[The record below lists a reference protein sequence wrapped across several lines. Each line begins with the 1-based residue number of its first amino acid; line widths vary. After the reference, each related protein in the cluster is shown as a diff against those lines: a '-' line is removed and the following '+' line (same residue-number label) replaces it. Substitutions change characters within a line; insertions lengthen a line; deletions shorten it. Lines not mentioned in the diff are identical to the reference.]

1 VQEKVPWGTSMGG
14 RWFCFGFA
22 PPVQVAAEAN
32 LKMGNKQ
39 QRRAHFQVQWREP
52 AGQADAGCPFLLL
65 LWARK
70 EEENNV
76 LFHVDLESA

>member
-1 VQEKVPWGTSMGG
+1 
-14 RWFCFGFA
+14 
-22 PPVQVAAEAN
+22 VAAEAN